1 MLLGSKKN
9 IIFWYWAFSLTL
21 VLILIVSRLFFS
33 TTKIHYRADTS
44 IILEGSWRYQQGIF
58 PAADYPSVI
67 GPITPFF
74 TFIGN
79 VFFKNSLQSIDL
91 GLCILFLLLSILV
104 LLASKNLNK
113 ITSLFALFSSGSF
126 LIMERSLNY
135 PAYNLYLA
143 LYNHIGLCFL
153 FVFYFLLFQDENSNK
168 TWSNLRLHVIA
179 FLFSILFFT
188 KIPYA
193 FFALGAIV
201 LYLIFRKNKPKNIAL
216 LSLLFVYT
224 ITISGVLIKFHF
236 INYFSDFFHVL
247 KNRFILSIGNNFFTI
262 LKLGLYNNAVIKQIL
277 YCVITISLLSI
288 KSKKIGIK
296 RIFELIYILITG
308 IVCLGTITQPPE
320 FAFESIIFII
330 VIGIVMSSIEGY
342 VVKTVL
348 ILTLS
353 IIPMKR
359 MLFNYNSLFKNSSL
373 KIKNVNEFKL
383 TDLKNRHKEVKDLI
397 GKNGIKNNVLFV
409 DFGNP
414 YNFALKIP
422 STYQTPNYWHY
433 GVSFSENSK
442 KINAF
447 YEENNLFRFV
457 KYIFISRNDIHKQTS
472 QKFMEIYGEF
482 IYNNYKEIHNTENWI
497 LYCKKENDL

>member
-1 MLLGSKKN
+1 MLGNKKN
-9 IIFWYWAFSLTL
+9 VLYWYWAFSLTL
-21 VLILIVSRLFFS
+21 VLVLIVLRLFFS
-33 TTKIHYRADTS
+33 TTEIHYLADTS

-104 LLASKNLNK
+104 LIASKNLNK

-126 LIMERSLNY
+126 LIMERSFNY
-135 PAYNLYLA
+135 PFSNYYLG

-188 KIPYA
+188 KISYA

-201 LYLIFRKNKPKNIAL
+201 LYLIFRKNKPNKITL
-216 LSLLFVYT
+216 LSLLFVYL
-224 ITISGVLIKFHF
+224 IIISGVLIKFHF

-247 KNRFILSIGNNFFTI
+247 QNRFILSTRNTFFSYLKQGLHNNI
-262 LKLGLYNNAVIKQIL
+262 VIKQIL
-277 YCVITISLLSI
+277 FCVITISLLFI

-308 IVCLGTITQPPE
+308 IVCLGTIMQPPE

-330 VIGIVMSSIEGY
+330 IIGIVMSSIEGY
-342 VVKTVL
+342 ILKTSL

-359 MLFNYNSLFKNSSL
+359 MLFNYNSLFKASSL
-373 KIKNVNEFKL
+373 TIKNVNEFKL
-383 TDLKNRHKEVKDLI
+383 TNLENRHKEVESLI
-397 GKNGIKNNVLFV
+397 EKNGIKNNVLFV

-422 STYQTPNYWHY
+422 SIYQTPNYWHY

-442 KINAF
+442 KINVF

-457 KYIFISRNDIHKQTS
+457 KFILISRNDFHKQTH

-482 IYNNYKEIHNTENWI
+482 IFNNYKAINITENWI
-497 LYCKKENDL
+497 LYCKRENDL